1 MTNKNLKFAIT
12 SLTSLT
18 ILTGCTPTEQTFGE
32 KLQMRGDNVHVL
44 GEHWTEGEKMAKSGH
59 DLVASGNQD
68 INQSQAKVNEGRSK
82 IAKGESLM
90 RQGNN
95 LKAEAEVS
103 YKEKVRNPVGDN

>member
-1 MTNKNLKFAIT
+1 MNLKLTIT
-12 SLTSLT
+12 SLTSLM
-18 ILTGCTPTEQTFGE
+18 ILTGCSPAEPTFGE

-68 INQSQAKVNEGRSK
+68 INESQAKINEGRTK

-103 YKEKVRNPVGDN
+103 YKEKVMHPVGDN

>member
-1 MTNKNLKFAIT
+1 MTNMNLKFAIT
-12 SLTSLT
+12 SLASLV
-18 ILTGCTPTEQTFGE
+18 ILSGCSPTEKTFGE
-32 KLQMRGDNVHVL
+32 KLQMRGDNVHLL

-59 DLVASGNQD
+59 DLVASGNQEID
-68 INQSQAKVNEGRSK
+68 ESQAKVNEGRAK

-103 YKEKVRNPVGDN
+103 YKEKVRHPVGDN